1 MSETIIRQKMTNNE
15 KYTVSRNKNL
25 YLKIKLLKNRQKSIY
40 SACINEVENK
50 KSKYIT
56 IKENQEGN
64 KFMKKLLTTISTKI
78 VEKNLKKEANSAC
91 LFMGYQPKMPEAVK
105 KMRKENK

>member
-25 YLKIKLLKNRQKSIY
+25 YLKIKLLKNRQKSI
-40 SACINEVENK
+40 
-50 KSKYIT
+50 YIT